1 MTPKN
6 LYFRGFG
13 AAVNHHSVATST
25 ILCLSP
31 RVTTENGD
39 YSDIMMGIFV
49 VANLEKLCC

>member
-1 MTPKN
+1 VTPKN